1 MNQRVKRTQRD
12 YTQTFIQ
19 SVVDQVERGELTYK
33 QAQQRYGI
41 QGRSTVL
48 VWLRKHGEQDWS
60 RGGVAPRSPAMP
72 LRPLTPEQRIKALE
86 AQLQQT
92 ERRVQ
97 EAEQKAAFFKAV
109 VDVLE
114 KDYGVSLVKKQPG
127 KSSRKPALPD

>member
-1 MNQRVKRTQRD
+1 
-12 YTQTFIQ
+12 
-19 SVVDQVERGELTYK
+19 
-33 QAQQRYGI
+33 
-41 QGRSTVL
+41 
-48 VWLRKHGEQDWS
+48 
-60 RGGVAPRSPAMP
+60 MP